1 MNFTESQFCKF
12 PRLVCISLG
21 LWPYTYKRHRLR
33 SLCVYFILISGVI
46 CQLLP
51 LARCDHTTESLMV
64 LSILVL
70 PVAYVS
76 KFHGYYFNMEK
87 VRHVFDYIEDDWKSF
102 TNEGEL
108 EIVMKYANRGKVLN
122 LFMIG
127 IFSTLVALFVAYP
140 FVWMAWTNKTRPLQ
154 IPLHDEY
161 DHDRYALWI
170 LLYIDVQVIVG
181 TSTLVAVESATVIC
195 MFHLCG
201 VFRIVRDRLA
211 KTVASSVLNARNG
224 NKYSPSVRKQLT
236 AALKLHQR
244 LLELIKYM
252 NKSFSKHYFYMV
264 FVGVAALTTNLYMV
278 AVYLPLKKITQKMLN
293 PFIVVCCSVFYLC
306 CINYMGQKIID
317 KGNELFMSTLRCMKR
332 CSFVSTI
339 YFVASMECFFV
350 LTNTA
355 MSYFMMLRSVVQRP

>member
-161 DHDRYALWI
+161 DHDR
-170 LLYIDVQVIVG
+170 
-181 TSTLVAVESATVIC
+181 
-195 MFHLCG
+195 
-201 VFRIVRDRLA
+201 DRLA

-317 KGNELFMSTLRCMKR
+317 KGNELFMSTYSTQWYESPLPMQKTLLFVRLRCMKR